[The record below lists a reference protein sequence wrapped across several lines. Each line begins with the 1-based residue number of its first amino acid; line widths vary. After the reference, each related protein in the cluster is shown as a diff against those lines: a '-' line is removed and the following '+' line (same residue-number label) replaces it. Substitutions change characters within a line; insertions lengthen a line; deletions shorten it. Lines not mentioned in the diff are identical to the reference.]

1 MKYGK
6 YEIENDGQAT
16 WKILQRDDMRVPARF
31 FALES
36 MLSQI
41 YRDNAIKQIINVA
54 TLPGIKKYA
63 LAMPDIHYGYGFP
76 IGGVAAFDLD
86 EGVISPGGVGYDI
99 NCGVRFCRTNLK
111 YAEIKSKIKNII
123 TGFYQSVPSGVGSH
137 NAIRKLNMKE
147 LNKVL
152 SEGSEWAV
160 NNGFGDAADIQSTEN
175 YGKMDKADPAKLSN
189 RAKERGLNQLGT
201 LGSGNHFLEIG
212 VIDKILN
219 KKVANEFGLE
229 EEQVIVMV
237 HTGSRGLGY
246 QVCDDYLHRMVKEQK
261 NYDFEV
267 VDKQLACAPFKSNIG
282 SDYYQAMSAAANYAW
297 ANRQVIMSLACR
309 SLEKTLSISPKELGF
324 ELIYDVCHNIAKVE
338 KHEIDGEE
346 TKLCVHRKGAT
357 RSFGPQREELPQN
370 YRRTGQ
376 PVIIPGDMGTYSY
389 LLLGTKK
396 AMKQSFG
403 SSCHGAGRIMSRR
416 AASRRYNFNEVKNKL
431 QNKGIVTYS
440 AKKKTLVE
448 ESPDT
453 YKDVNQVVDAVD
465 KAGLA
470 KKVVR
475 TRPLGV
481 LKG

>member
-6 YEIENDGQAT
+6 YKIENDGPAT
-16 WKILQRDDMRVPARF
+16 WKILKRNKMNVPARF

-54 TLPGIKKYA
+54 SLPGIQKYA

-111 YAEIKSKIKNII
+111 YNEVKSKIKDII
-123 TGFYQSVPSGVGSH
+123 ASFSHSVPSGVGSH
-137 NAIRKLNMKE
+137 SAIKKLGIKE
-147 LNKVL
+147 LDKVL
-152 SEGSEWAV
+152 SNGSEWAI
-160 NNGFGDAADIQSTEN
+160 NNGFGDAADIQATEN
-175 YGKMDKADPAKLSN
+175 FGMMKEAEPNKLSN

-212 VIDKILN
+212 VVDKIFN
-219 KKVANEFGLE
+219 KKVAAEFDLE
-229 EEQVIVMV
+229 KNQVVVII
-237 HTGSRGLGY
+237 HTGSRGLGF

-261 NYDFEV
+261 NYDFEL
-267 VDKQLACAPFKSNIG
+267 VDKQLSCAPFKSNIG

-297 ANRQVIMSLACR
+297 ANRQVIMSLASR
-309 SLEKTLSISPKELGF
+309 ALEKTLSISPKQLGF

-338 KHEIDGEE
+338 EHNVNGNEIN
-346 TKLCVHRKGAT
+346 LCVHRKGAT
-357 RSFGPQREELPQN
+357 RSFGPQREELSQN
-370 YRRTGQ
+370 YRRMGQ
-376 PVIIPGDMGTYSY
+376 PVIIPGDMGTNSY

-403 SSCHGAGRIMSRR
+403 SCCHGAGRVMSRR
-416 AASRRYNFNEVKNKL
+416 AARRRFNFNEVKNGL
-431 QNKGIVTYS
+431 QNRGIVTYS